1 MEHVYFKPWIGKKY
15 PTGGIFN
22 KRILAVGEGH
32 VCGGECQHECGL
44 KYANECEDLT
54 TTKVVQDYLNDCGG
68 RWTST
73 YRKFEHSLIDPEAET
88 IPSSEDIWQSIA
100 FFNFLQ
106 VAISTARKAG
116 TYEDYMEGR
125 TAFLEVIEKL
135 EPELIIVWGVGRLFD
150 NLPEEGWS
158 WGESLVVDGYSVK
171 NGYYLLKKNGIKA
184 RCIAVYHPSA
194 AYSPGWWYKV
204 IASELKIRTEGP
216 TG

>member
-1 MEHVYFKPWIGKKY
+1 MEYVYFKPWVGKNY
-15 PTGGIFN
+15 QTGGIFN

-54 TTKVVQDYLNDCGG
+54 TTKVVNDYLNDCGG
-68 RWTST
+68 RWTYT
-73 YRKFEHSLIDPEAET
+73 YRKFERSLIDLEAET
-88 IPSSEDIWQSIA
+88 IPSSEEIWQSIA

-106 VAISTARKAG
+106 VAISSARKAG
-116 TYEDYMEGR
+116 TYEDYMEGQ
-125 TAFLEVIEKL
+125 TAFLEVIEEL
-135 EPELIIVWGVGRLFD
+135 QPELIIVWGVGRLFN

-158 WGESLVVDGYSVK
+158 WGESLVIDEYPVK
-171 NGYYLLKKNGIKA
+171 NGYYLLKKNGRKA

-204 IASELKIRTEGP
+204 ISSQL
-216 TG
+216 